1 MSFGCT
7 EGLESTRAGNRE
19 AHDSIAAARLAA
31 AGLLAKPDFSLATGS
46 RNASTGRSCSAGCP
60 GKPAAVAAG
69 EPASAGTGGTGG
81 PNEPATRPGFCSA
94 SHV

>member
-31 AGLLAKPDFSLATGS
+31 AGLLAKPDFSLAT
-46 RNASTGRSCSAGCP
+46 
-60 GKPAAVAAG
+60 
-69 EPASAGTGGTGG
+69 
-81 PNEPATRPGFCSA
+81 
-94 SHV
+94 